1 MVAYN
6 AIPMGKKIHAR
17 THART
22 HAINFRLLLGTALP
36 GKPQLLHMWVTK
48 PLDDLNSISPCD
60 HEEADTRVILHAAQA
75 YHHNHQTIMIRT
87 VDTDVVVSAILV
99 AFLGRFS
106 DQCNL
111 VFHAL
116 TGCDTVS
123 GFAGRGKKTAW
134 STWRSFPDL
143 ADVLL
148 QLTTDSNDLPESS
161 LDTIER
167 FVILLYDRTNTF
179 SQLDEARRKL
189 FLHRRSPLRLPPTSG
204 AIRQHVKSTSRW
216 LHMAKLFEPHTRH
229 Y

>member
-1 MVAYN
+1 VQSGDTV
-6 AIPMGKKIHAR
+6 ISFGVGKNLRYINVR
-17 THART
+17 TIMDSIGPPKA
-22 HAINFRLLLGTALP
+22 NALP
-36 GKPQLLHMWVTK
+36 L
-48 PLDDLNSISPCD
+48 
-60 HEEADTRVILHAAQA
+60 
-75 YHHNHQTIMIRT
+75 
-87 VDTDVVVSAILV
+87 
-99 AFLGRFS
+99 
-106 DQCNL
+106 
-111 VFHAL
+111 FHAL

-161 LDTIER
+161 LDTIDR

-189 FLHRRSPLRLPPTSG
+189 FLRRRSPLRLPPISG

-216 LHMAKLFEPHTRH
+216 SHMGKLFEPHTRH
-229 Y
+229 S